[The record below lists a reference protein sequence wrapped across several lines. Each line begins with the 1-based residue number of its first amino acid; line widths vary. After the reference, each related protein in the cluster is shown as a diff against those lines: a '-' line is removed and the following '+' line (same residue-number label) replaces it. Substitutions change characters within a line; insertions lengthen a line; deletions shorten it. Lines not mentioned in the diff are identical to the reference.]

1 MQKKVV
7 LNSQKMSEFKKRLAK
22 LGLDKKQEPSTS
34 SKALKNNGQLT
45 LSEERAWMLH
55 QQDPL
60 AASGPFTAAY
70 QLSGEIDT
78 AKLVK
83 ALKQVYQGDSNLSQ
97 IYKLDEQGE
106 LIKQQ
111 LDANS
116 IQIDVISSDTDEQI
130 INFLLQQQNSAIDL
144 ASQPAIQFWL
154 FEKADNQLV
163 LGILGHHILLDD
175 SSWQP
180 IFSAVSALYQN
191 NPLTQTEA
199 STTQASS
206 AVNVEKSEQY
216 WQKQH
221 PQGFNQT
228 PMPALFVSASQ
239 QAANIARLGSHNIIQ
254 QQVKAHR
261 FYTNQP
267 LVKAKSLAEAAQASP
282 FQALVTLFGLYLN
295 QLFAR
300 EAIDILLPVVSQKT
314 VTQLNQIGS
323 SSNVLPVTIKTPDAD
338 LSSAVTDLRNQLLE
352 GLEHNLPIEHIFSAT
367 KTRRN
372 NVPNILVTQ
381 VADASEHL
389 KLPGVDVAP
398 MSIPP
403 LASDYDITLAVQ
415 FITDEQVRLE
425 LTTGQALS
433 PSIGAFLLEQ
443 FVAFIDTAQADAK
456 PDFPSLFAGALVQAT
471 ATTSHSEP
479 AQPGNANQS
488 TVDAI
493 LTEFKG
499 VLERQDISASDDFF
513 ELGGHSLLATRVIG
527 KLKTQHKIEV
537 KIADFF
543 NAPSANELSNYAQHC
558 EQHLIPASSI
568 EQDKELIAPLSLL
581 QTTYMEIA
589 ELGQNPIFNI
599 PFALKLSR
607 LLDEK
612 VFEQAFLQVI
622 VRHHA
627 LRSLFLKKEGEDIQ
641 QRIVAA
647 SSLGDYTWFFPSSLQ
662 DQQTAEQ
669 VLQQEA
675 AYSFDLTKELPVR
688 VRFVFDQQ
696 GQQYLSMLIYHS
708 AFDEWST
715 GILMQDLFYAYKQL
729 LAGKP
734 VTWDKPAT
742 QFHQYAL
749 EKNQQSTTE
758 QHLEFWHKY
767 LGKVTPAKPLF
778 YQASEPTET
787 SPEGDWIEFAF
798 ERSVPTALSKLAQTN
813 KSSMFH
819 VIHAAISLALYYLG
833 AGKQLLVGTSAYGRE
848 DARYQD
854 TVGLFTNVIM
864 HHVNFDEDLSV
875 NQLVTQVKDDIIA
888 SLPYSDVPFGI
899 VEHEVAAA
907 PMASMFDNLCEVY
920 IQFHQKNILNNAI
933 DLGNNN
939 QIDFELLEPERD
951 IAKFGL
957 HFEAFEDPASEEQA
971 LRVVLAYRTSNYS
984 SEQIALIKNTVDA
997 VVRHIASNVEQS
1009 ELNLRDVRKALAGVC
1024 L

>member
-1 MQKKVV
+1 MEKKVV
-7 LNSQKMSEFKKRLAK
+7 LHSQKMSEFKKRLAE
-22 LGLDKKQEPSTS
+22 LGLNKKPEFSTN
-34 SKALKNNGQLT
+34 ANTLKKNEQLT
-45 LSEERAWMLH
+45 WSEERAWMLH

-70 QLSGEIDT
+70 QLSGEVDI

-83 ALKQVYQGDSNLSQ
+83 ALKQVYQGDSNLKQ
-97 IYKLDEQGE
+97 IYKLNEQGE

-111 LDANS
+111 LDVNS
-116 IQIDVISSDTDEQI
+116 IQIGVIPLDTDAKI

-144 ASQPAIQFWL
+144 ASQPAIQFWV
-154 FEKADNQLV
+154 FHKTDNQLV

-175 SSWQP
+175 SCWQP

-191 NPLTQTEA
+191 QALPQTA
-199 STTQASS
+199 TFTTVQPPV
-206 AVNVEKSEQY
+206 VNVEKSEQY
-216 WQKQH
+216 WQKHH
-221 PQGFNQT
+221 PQGFSQA
-228 PMPALFVSASQ
+228 PMPALLINPAPQ
-239 QAANIARLGSHNIIQ
+239 LTTIAHLGSQNIIQ
-254 QQVKAHR
+254 QPVKAHR

-267 LVKAKSLAEAAQASP
+267 LTKAKSLAKSAQASP
-282 FQALVTLFGLYLN
+282 FQALLTLFGLYLN
-295 QLFAR
+295 QLFAS
-300 EAIDILLPVVSQKT
+300 EAIDILLPVVSQKI

-323 SSNVLPVTIKTPDAD
+323 SSNVLPVTIKMPDSD
-338 LSSAVTDLRNQLLE
+338 ISSAIKDLRNQLLE

-372 NVPNILVTQ
+372 NTPNILVTQ
-381 VADASEHL
+381 VSDASVHL
-389 KLPGVDVAP
+389 KLPGVNVTP

-415 FITDEQVRLE
+415 FIADEQVRLE
-425 LTTGQALS
+425 LTTGQTLS
-433 PSIGAFLLEQ
+433 TNIGAFLLEQ
-443 FVAFIDTAQADAK
+443 FIIFIHTADADTK
-456 PDFPSLFAGALVQAT
+456 PNFPSLLAGAHAQ
-471 ATTSHSEP
+471 TTLISSFVP
-479 AQPGNANQS
+479 SQS
-488 TVDAI
+488 GTTDPSIVDAI
-493 LTEFKG
+493 LTEFKV
-499 VLERQDISASDDFF
+499 VLARQDIRANDDFF

-527 KLKTQHKIEV
+527 KLKTQHKIDV

-543 NAPSANELSNYAQHC
+543 NAPRACELANYARHC
-558 EQHLIPASSI
+558 AQQFAPLSTIA
-568 EQDKELIAPLSLL
+568 QDEELIAPLSLL
-581 QTTYMEIA
+581 QSTYMEIA
-589 ELGQNPIFNI
+589 ELGQNPVFNI
-599 PFALKLSR
+599 PFVLKLSKP
-607 LLDEK
+607 LDEQLFK
-612 VFEQAFLQVI
+612 QAFLQAI
-622 VRHHA
+622 IRHHA
-627 LRSLFLKKEGEDIQ
+627 LRSLFLIKQGEAIQ
-641 QRIVAA
+641 QRIIAAA
-647 SSLGDYTWFFPSSLQ
+647 SLEDYRWFFPSSLQ
-662 DQQTAEQ
+662 AQQSAEQ
-669 VLQQEA
+669 VLKQEA
-675 AYSFDLTKELPVR
+675 AYRFDLTRELPVR
-688 VRFVFDQQ
+688 VRFVYDQQ

-734 VTWDKPAT
+734 ISWDKPAT

-749 EKNQQSTTE
+749 EKNQHPTTE
-758 QHLEFWHKY
+758 QHLKFWHTY

-778 YQASEPTET
+778 YQASAPTAT

-798 ERSVPTALSKLAQTN
+798 ERAVPTALAKLAQTN

-833 AGKQLLVGTSAYGRE
+833 AGEQLLVGTSAYGRE

-864 HHVNFDEDLSV
+864 HHVNFAEELSV
-875 NQLVTQVKDDIIA
+875 NQLVSQVKNDIIA

-899 VEHEVAAA
+899 VEQEVAAA

-920 IQFHQKNILNNAI
+920 IQFHQKNILNSAI

-957 HFEAFEDPASEEQA
+957 HFEAFEDPASEQQA
-971 LRVVLAYRTSNYS
+971 LRVVLTYRTSHYS
-984 SEQIALIKNTVDA
+984 SAQITLIKNTVDA
-997 VVRHIASNVEQS
+997 VVRNLASNIEHP
-1009 ELNLRDVRKALAGVC
+1009 ELTLRDLRKALAGVC